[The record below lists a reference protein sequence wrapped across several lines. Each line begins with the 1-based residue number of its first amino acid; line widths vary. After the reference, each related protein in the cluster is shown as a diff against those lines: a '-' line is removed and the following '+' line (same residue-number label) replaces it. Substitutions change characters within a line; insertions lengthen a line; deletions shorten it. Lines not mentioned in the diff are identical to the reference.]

1 MFGTN
6 TDKTGII
13 LAKHKPYNLPKVTQT
28 AFSVEICDRNDLNNA
43 GKICKIKLSD
53 KGTSSSGERAMF
65 GDSLPS
71 QMLLVNNG
79 NFLYG
84 VDCRERMFYNDINI
98 IGCRDWRRIKW
109 GKMSAMRK
117 QRFTRKK

>member
-1 MFGTN
+1 VTN
-6 TDKTGII
+6 
-13 LAKHKPYNLPKVTQT
+13 QT
-28 AFSVEICDRNDLNNA
+28 ISVETCDRNDLNNA

-53 KGTSSSGERAMF
+53 KGTSSSGEGAMF
-65 GDSLPS
+65 GDSLPP
-71 QMLLVNNG
+71 QMLLENNG

-84 VDCRERMFYNDINI
+84 VDCKERTFCNGINI
-98 IGCRDWRRIKW
+98 IGCRDWRRIRW

>member
-6 TDKTGII
+6 LHKQCFI
-13 LAKHKPYNLPKVTQT
+13 LIQNPDV
-28 AFSVEICDRNDLNNA
+28 FIDRNDLNNA

-71 QMLLVNNG
+71 QMLLANNG
-79 NFLYG
+79 NFF
-84 VDCRERMFYNDINI
+84 V
-98 IGCRDWRRIKW
+98 W
-109 GKMSAMRK
+109 G
-117 QRFTRKK
+117 

>member
-1 MFGTN
+1 MTN
-6 TDKTGII
+6 
-13 LAKHKPYNLPKVTQT
+13 QT
-28 AFSVEICDRNDLNNA
+28 ISVETCDRNDLNNA

-71 QMLLVNNG
+71 QMLLANNG
-79 NFLYG
+79 NFLCG
-84 VDCRERMFYNDINI
+84 VDCKEHTFYNDINI
-98 IGCRDWRRIKW
+98 IGCRDWRRIRW

-117 QRFTRKK
+117 QRFTRKNN